1 MNRGVTVSF
10 IYGVG
15 YLAGTVSYGI
25 ATYCVSYEITSL
37 MCAFDGIT
45 RLICKGNVRGRL
57 AMGKKCR
64 DIEVLKGTVQQGD
77 SSNPHVEASFKNK
90 GVAHVVL
97 LKVISAIKASKLLD
111 QEELLGLPPHKEIDF
126 AIELEPNVVPIS
138 RAPYRMAPAVLKELK
153 VQLQELQ
160 ELLDKGYHQLRIK
173 DSDIPKTAFRLRYG
187 HYEFIMMSFGLMNA
201 PVVFMDL
208 MNRVFKD
215 FLDTFVIVFIDDILV
230 YSKTET
236 EHEEH
241 LRHVVSKDGIFVDP
255 AKIEAVTS
263 WLRPSTVS
271 EACEDSF
278 QSPKQKLVATP
289 VLTVHDGSGS
299 FMIYTDASKKDFG
312 LCSNAASSSFGIE
325 DMETL
330 FVGKA
335 NVVADALSRKVSHS
349 TALITKQAPLHRDLE
364 RAEIAVSIGLGLAD
378 GFSIP
383 SDDGLLF
390 ERRLCVPANNARWE
404 DVSMDFIIELPRT
417 LKDHIMIWVVVDR
430 ECPYLLFFMEMPVS
444 LPSSGKRLQTAMG
457 TRLDF
462 STTFHPQTDGQ
473 IECLNQILKNILR
486 ACALEF
492 LGKAPFEA
500 LYDKYCRSHV
510 CWDEVGEQRLM
521 CPELVQSTNEA
532 IQKLEH
538 VYKVFLKVA
547 PIKGVLLF
555 KKKGKLNSRF
565 VGPFEI
571 LEKYVTDPSHVVDY
585 APLEIDENVSYAEQ
599 PVEILAKEV
608 KMLRNRKIALVKVL
622 WWNHKVEEAT
632 WEREDDMR
640 ARYPELFEH

>member
-1 MNRGVTVSF
+1 MSRHRGAQRGSL
-10 IYGVG
+10 VG
-15 YLAGTVSYGI
+15 K
-25 ATYCVSYEITSL
+25 E
-37 MCAFDGIT
+37 
-45 RLICKGNVRGRL
+45 
-57 AMGKKCR
+57 
-64 DIEVLKGTVQQGD
+64 TVQQGD

-90 GVAHVVL
+90 GAAHVVL

-111 QEELLGLPPHKEIDF
+111 QEKLLGLPPHKEIDF

-138 RAPYRMAPAVLKELK
+138 RAPYRMAPAVLRELK

-173 DSDIPKTAFRLRYG
+173 DSDIPKTTFRLRYG

-208 MNRVFKD
+208 MNIVFKD

-236 EHEEH
+236 EHDEH
-241 LRHVVSKDGIFVDP
+241 LRHVVSKDGVFVDP
-255 AKIEAVTS
+255 AKIEVVTS

-289 VLTVHDGSGS
+289 VLTVHDGLGS
-299 FMIYTDASKKDFG
+299 FMIYADASKKDFR
-312 LCSNAASSSFGIE
+312 LCSNAARCIHLTVS
-325 DMETL
+325 T
-330 FVGKA
+330 FVSEVDFEKKIIVDQR
-335 NVVADALSRKVSHS
+335 NDPYLVDKSHL
-349 TALITKQAPLHRDLE
+349 A
-364 RAEIAVSIGLGLAD
+364 GLGLAD

-492 LGKAPFEA
+492 PGKAPFEA

-510 CWDEVGEQRLM
+510 CWDGVGEQRLM

-585 APLEIDENVSYAEQ
+585 APLEIDENLSYAEQ